1 MTRTLCIAL
10 TVPLVVALWCI
21 GLAVLL
27 WDLFY
32 CSRDKSG

>member
-1 MTRTLCIAL
+1 MTRALCIAL

-27 WDLFY
+27 
-32 CSRDKSG
+32 RDVWRQRKSP